1 MIVTLVVDTFGIN
14 NNGTTISAM
23 RFAESLTE
31 RGIRSV
37 SLRVGIQLMVE

>member
-31 RGIRSV
+31 RGQMCIRDS
-37 SLRVGIQLMVE
+37 SYNDY